1 MIIGIT
7 FTSFLLLAK
16 EDDDSTK
23 VQTGT
28 LAINYI
34 DGQEIDTYALLPIS
48 EPNLNTKTKKRVS
61 IGYIFLILF
70 IIVVA
75 LFFFINPEILKGKNK
90 EYTCTKSYTHEK
102 LPANINE
109 KVELVFTSKKML
121 FLLLILLQIM
131 YLMILIIIK
140 NLEIIVIFINI

>member
-7 FTSFLLLAK
+7 FTFFLLLAK

-48 EPNLNTKTKKRVS
+48 EPNLNTKYSTYKKE
-61 IGYIFLILF
+61 
-70 IIVVA
+70 
-75 LFFFINPEILKGKNK
+75 FFYF
-90 EYTCTKSYTHEK
+90 
-102 LPANINE
+102 
-109 KVELVFTSKKML
+109 
-121 FLLLILLQIM
+121 
-131 YLMILIIIK
+131 
-140 NLEIIVIFINI
+140 